1 MRSLTGS
8 NLDNFLIELGVA
20 FHGLLL
26 DHLKKFSV
34 NPTGGL
40 MLTKDIALYQETI
53 SNFNQA
59 ILKPRFEMLRQLGN
73 LFIVRPEVLRAY
85 MRDDVHLSKLDPTM
99 LRPYL
104 AQRSDYTI
112 SLAKYLDKELGIS
125 TTSSFV
131 NGGNL
136 YKAAWASLNNPSSS
150 STPTTT
156 ATIADESMNEERRPS
171 PPKTHLQRPKLTS
184 DGRKRPGTAIG
195 GLFEQLDTLNI
206 GLGLKTDDDNDGN
219 KEKNETSQ
227 KRIPAYLNLQN
238 NNKHKNNL

>member
-1 MRSLTGS
+1 
-8 NLDNFLIELGVA
+8 
-20 FHGLLL
+20 
-26 DHLKKFSV
+26 
-34 NPTGGL
+34 
-40 MLTKDIALYQETI
+40 MLSKDIALYQETI

-85 MRDDVHLSKLDPTM
+85 MRDDVHLSKLDPAM

-112 SLAKYLDKELGIS
+112 ALAKYLDKELGIT

-150 STPTTT
+150 SLT
-156 ATIADESMNEERRPS
+156 ATNAAMEDNAAERRPS

-195 GLFEQLDTLNI
+195 GLFEQLDTLNM
-206 GLGLKTDDDNDGN
+206 GLGLKTDDDHDS
-219 KEKNETSQ
+219 KEKADVGQ
-227 KRIPAYLNLQN
+227 KRIPAYLNLQSNSN
-238 NNKHKNNL
+238 NTNDL